1 MGKRIAAGDRMPF
14 FQYDTP
20 YSIDNSFRQLLAD
33 TAPLVLVFM
42 SNFGHP
48 VTRTFVSRYS
58 HTRYKLT
65 GGGFAMVVKSE
76 PDKLAPNVGPHSLP
90 YPLICDAE
98 GVLYEYLDIPTRSGV
113 WRTCSLEAW
122 QILRKARQRG
132 YSTPA
137 GAPQQMPLTLILDAD
152 GTVLFSHYGSSLTDV
167 PADCGAMQQLLAEL
181 DLLPDGERA
190 GDRDD
195 YDDGEAAF
203 APDGEAGEE
212 EDREAETA
220 FPAPAAQPPA
230 GRSTRPSDHLTD
242 DDTMPLS
249 QTVLLGLLD
258 DPYEDEDD

>member
-14 FQYDTP
+14 FHYDTP
-20 YSIDNSFRQLLAD
+20 YSINNSFRSLLAEQ
-33 TAPLVLVFM
+33 APLVLVFM

-58 HTRYKLT
+58 HSRYRLT
-65 GGGFAMVVKSE
+65 DGGLALVVRSE
-76 PDKLAPNVGPHSLP
+76 PDKLAANIGPHSLP
-90 YPLICDAE
+90 FPLICDAD
-98 GVLYEYLDIPTRSGV
+98 GVLYDYLDIPTRSGV

-137 GAPQQMPLTLILDAD
+137 GAPQQLPLTLILDAD

-181 DLLPDGERA
+181 DLLPGGESPEGGA
-190 GDRDD
+190 DWDE
-195 YDDGEAAF
+195 YDDGEASR
-203 APDGEAGEE
+203 APEPQPEPPRQEAS
-212 EDREAETA
+212 
-220 FPAPAAQPPA
+220 PAKKFRPA
-230 GRSTRPSDHLTD
+230 GDHLTD
-242 DDTMPLS
+242 DGTMPLS

-258 DPYEDEDD
+258 DPYEDE